1 MEVSSLHQLYV
12 FLLSV
17 MSGIG
22 CGVFFDFQRSLRRLR
37 FAGSIRTTIEDIIF
51 VLFAM
56 GAAISLGFFFNNGQM
71 RYYQVLGGVSGALF
85 YAAFLS
91 SKVMKLLGAVFAIFE
106 KIIVKPIVKLIKIL
120 IVPVRRMS
128 LLVKTGWKKMKRKKK
143 KVARSIRKRKN
154 CLKKRIKML

>member
-1 MEVSSLHQLYV
+1 MQVSSSHQLYV

-17 MSGIG
+17 LSGIG

-37 FAGSIRTTIEDIIF
+37 FAGGIRTTVEDIIF
-51 VLFAM
+51 VLVAM
-56 GAAISLGFFFNNGQM
+56 GVTISLGFFFNSGQM

-91 SKVMKLLGAVFAIFE
+91 PKVMKLLRFIYIIFG
-106 KIIVKPIVKLIKIL
+106 KIIVKPIVKLIRLFSI
-120 IVPVRRMS
+120 PVRRIWQF
-128 LLVKTGWKKMKRKKK
+128 VKTSWKKMKKQKN
-143 KVARSIRKRKN
+143 KVIRSIRKRKK